1 MPKIIIS
8 GCNGKMGQNIT
19 RLCAA
24 REDITIVAGFD
35 INPVKLGAYP
45 VYADPMEFQGEAD
58 AIVDF
63 SSPSTLTSLLS
74 YCTNKRMPCVFCTTG
89 YSDEQLVQILHA
101 SEVIPVFRSGNMSLG
116 INLLTALVKK
126 AAAVLGD
133 NFDVEIIEKHHRT
146 KVDAPSGTAIMLAD
160 AAASALPHDSEY
172 VYDRHS
178 VRQKRGINEIGISSI
193 RGGTIVGEHEV
204 IFAGTD
210 EVIEFKHTAYSR
222 DVFANGSLS
231 AAIFLSGIKA
241 PGMYDMND
249 VLSSK
254 LKGL

>member
-19 RLCAA
+19 RLCSG
-24 REDITIVAGFD
+24 REDITIAAGFD
-35 INPVKLGAYP
+35 INPVKLSTYP
-45 VYADPMEFQGEAD
+45 VYADPMEYSGEAD
-58 AIVDF
+58 VIIDF
-63 SSPSTLTSLLS
+63 SNPSTLTSLLD
-74 YCTNKRMPCVFCTTG
+74 YCTVKKVPCILCTTG
-89 YSDEQLVQILHA
+89 YSESQLVQILHT
-101 SEVIPVFRSGNMSLG
+101 SKSVPVFRSGNMSLG
-116 INLLTALVKK
+116 INLLTALIKK
-126 AAAVLGD
+126 AATVLGD
-133 NFDVEIIEKHHRT
+133 NFDVEIVERHHRT

-172 VYDRHS
+172 IYDRQS
-178 VRQKRGINEIGISSI
+178 VRQKRGKNEIGISSV

-222 DVFANGSLS
+222 DVFANGALS
-231 AAIFLSGIKA
+231 AAVFLSKVKA

-249 VLSSK
+249 VLSSI
-254 LKGL
+254 LKDI